1 MAWNDIS
8 SSLCDIGKGLT
19 TTLMNYIRG
28 NLDYLKANTG
38 TGNIHNLLTNPSFE
52 NYDPDTFAPDNW
64 DITLATGSSAAVVP
78 NNSAI
83 SGLAWLQVV
92 PPSSGD
98 TTVKSSF
105 MEINYKKLL
114 RWKLFLR
121 KYTAA
126 DDIQVKVYF
135 YKGDQ
140 TDGTV
145 TPDVN
150 GSSYP
155 QPGELPENAHAT
167 AGAGYAIWDF
177 GTVIPHAGPGIDA
190 HTAIQ
195 GIIQP
200 PSDARWAKIEIIIGA
215 TTGYVYLD
223 ALEVYQPDFDDRDYI
238 SASANLKISLDT
250 EKSSVSTDYVKAKE
264 FRVYQHGIYT
274 VKFDLKR
281 GAAPYIVYGRI
292 YKNGI
297 AYGTEQSDNTGSYV
311 VKTADLEFGQG
322 DTIELWIKASNASS
336 GAYVQ
341 NFQLFFDEA
350 KVYGYGKDI
359 L

>member
-38 TGNIHNLLTNPSFE
+38 TGNIRNLLTNPSFE
-52 NYDPDTFAPDNW
+52 NYDPSTFAPNNW
-64 DITLATGSSAAVVP
+64 DITLGAASSALVVVT
-78 NNSAI
+78 NSAI
-83 SGLAWLQVV
+83 SGAAWLQVV
-92 PPSSGD
+92 PPASGD
-98 TTVKSSF
+98 TTIKSSF

-114 RWKLFLR
+114 RWKLMLR

-126 DDIQVKVYF
+126 SDIQIKVYF

-140 TDGTV
+140 TAGAV
-145 TPDVN
+145 TPDIN

-155 QPGELPENAHAT
+155 QPGEVPENAYAT

-177 GTVIPHAGPGIDA
+177 GTVIPTAGSGVDT

-215 TTGYVYLD
+215 TTGYVYFD
-223 ALEVYQPDFDDRDYI
+223 AVEVYQPDFDDRDYI
-238 SASANLKISLDT
+238 SASANLKLSLDT
-250 EKSSVSTDYVKAKE
+250 EKITVSTSYVEAKR
-264 FRVYQHGIYT
+264 FRVYQHGIYR
-274 VKFDLKR
+274 VKFNLKT
-281 GAAPYIVYGRI
+281 GTVGTAAYGRI
-292 YKNGI
+292 YKNGV
-297 AYGTEQSDNTGSYV
+297 AYGTQQSDITGSYV
-311 VKTADLEFGQG
+311 TKTEDLEFGQG
-322 DTIELWIKASNASS
+322 DTIGLWIKATSPRT
-336 GAYVQ
+336 AYVQ
-341 NFQLFFDEA
+341 NFQLYFDEA